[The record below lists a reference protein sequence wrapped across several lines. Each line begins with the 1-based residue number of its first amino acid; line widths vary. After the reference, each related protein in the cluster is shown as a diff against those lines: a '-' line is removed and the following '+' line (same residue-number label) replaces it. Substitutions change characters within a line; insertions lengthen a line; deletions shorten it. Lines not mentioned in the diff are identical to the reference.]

1 MTFDPVSAI
10 FQVGG
15 KLIDKL
21 LPDPAAKAQALLDL
35 EKLKQDG
42 QLAILAS
49 ETQLAQMQAD
59 VNKIDAA
66 SSDKFSSRWRP
77 FIGWV
82 CGVAF
87 AYHFI
92 IQPLLVFG
100 SAAYGHKIDLPAFDM
115 DALNTVLLGMLG
127 LGTMRSFERFK
138 GVSR

>member
-1 MTFDPVSAI
+1 MSFDPVSAI
-10 FQVGG
+10 FEVGG

-49 ETQLAQMQAD
+49 ETQLAQMQVD
-59 VNKIDAA
+59 VNKIEAA
-66 SSDKFSSRWRP
+66 SSDKFASRWRP

-92 IQPLLVFG
+92 AQPLIAFVC
-100 SAAYGHKIDLPAFDM
+100 AAYGVKIDLPAFDM

-138 GVSR
+138 GVTK